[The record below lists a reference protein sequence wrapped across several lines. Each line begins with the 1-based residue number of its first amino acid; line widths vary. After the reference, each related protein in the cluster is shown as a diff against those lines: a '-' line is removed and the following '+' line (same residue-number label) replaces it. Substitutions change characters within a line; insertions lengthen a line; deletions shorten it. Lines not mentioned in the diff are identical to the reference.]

1 MIFRPDKRDIRQ
13 LEFLVKRGVSQNDI
27 ETIIG
32 VSAVEFDKWRSNKDV
47 DRIMKTCRPAE
58 PDKYTM
64 NHPDLDGQTEFA
76 FEVGLR
82 KFYRFKDEF
91 RCPVGRYKYVYK
103 RFKEADLRMT
113 KEVIEK
119 YLDQI
124 DNAIKGGKK
133 SGIDLG
139 VVYRVVYNM
148 RTWLVVPFE
157 PEAIKRLAAVV
168 FFTEDEDL
176 STFDEKAG
184 EQKVA
189 FWLEHNTYDFFLTQP
204 IGALLNQSNTSNES
218 LQEYLTEWTEILT
231 SLTSDLSEKSPET

>member
-13 LEFLVKRGVSQNDI
+13 IEFLVKRGASQPDI
-27 ETIIG
+27 ESVLGIT
-32 VSAVEFDKWRSNKDV
+32 AAEFQKWAHNADI
-47 DRIMKTCRPAE
+47 DRILKTCRPPD

-64 NHPDLDGQTEFA
+64 NHPDLDGQTELA

-113 KEVIEK
+113 KEIIEK

-124 DNAIKGGKK
+124 EGAINGGKK
-133 SGIDLG
+133 TGINLG
-139 VVYRVVYNM
+139 TVYRVVYNM
-148 RTWLVVPFE
+148 RTWLTIPFE

-184 EQKVA
+184 EEKIA
-189 FWLEHNTYDFFLTQP
+189 FWMEHKAYDFFLTQP
-204 IGALLNQSNTSNES
+204 IGALLNQSNISNES
-218 LQEYLTEWTEILT
+218 LQVYLTEWTEILKE
-231 SLTSDLSEKSPET
+231 LTSDLSEKSPES